1 MLTRKTYEFAPDYAV
16 APGESLREA
25 IEYLGMTQ
33 VEFARRM
40 GMTPQSLSRI
50 LSGKQ
55 PITHETAQKLEF
67 ITGISREFW
76 NNMEARYREQ
86 LQIIELK
93 KQENSFKDFIKLIPV
108 KELAKRGYIQKF
120 KEHVKQGIEL
130 LKFYKIG
137 EIAAFDSYAKSM
149 VAAARSSPA
158 FSTSAPNAVTYIT
171 MGMHEAEKIDV
182 ADYSEKKFKEVLEQ
196 ARSMIQEPP
205 EDFGA
210 VLQEL
215 FASAG
220 VALVFVPTFAGVSFS
235 GVSKWISS
243 SKAMIIMNIRGKR
256 EDKFWFSLFHEAA
269 HILKHS
275 KTQIYI
281 AEATS
286 TSPEEEEADKFAAH
300 ILIPAKYDERI
311 QTAATEDEI
320 IRIAEELDVSPG
332 IVAGRYQHL
341 TDNWKLFNNLIR
353 SIEWAD
359 EASKRGVVNS
369 Q

>member
-1 MLTRKTYEFAPDYAV
+1 MPTNKTYEFAPDYAV

-33 VEFARRM
+33 AEFAQRM

-55 PITHETAQKLEF
+55 PISYETAQKLEY

-76 NNMEARYREQ
+76 NNLEARYREQ
-86 LQIIELK
+86 LQMIELK
-93 KQENSFKDFIKLIPV
+93 KQESSFAEFIKRIPV
-108 KELAKRGYIQKF
+108 KMLAERGYIQKF
-120 KEHVKQGIEL
+120 KECVKQGIEL

-137 EIAAFDSYAKSM
+137 EIAAFDSYASSM

-158 FSTSAPNAVTYIT
+158 FSTSAHDAVTYIT
-171 MGMHEAEKIDV
+171 MGLHEAAKIDV
-182 ADYSEKKFKEVLEQ
+182 ADYSEKRFKEVLEQ
-196 ARSMIQEPP
+196 ARGMIKDPP
-205 EDFGA
+205 EGFGA
-210 VLQEL
+210 ILQEL

-220 VALVFVPTFAGVSFS
+220 VALVFVPTFKGISFS

-275 KTQIYI
+275 KTQIHI
-281 AEATS
+281 AEAAS
-286 TSPEEEEADKFAAH
+286 TNPEEKEADKFAAEM
-300 ILIPAKYDERI
+300 LI
-311 QTAATEDEI
+311 QTKYNEQIKNASTEDEI
-320 IRIAEELDVSPG
+320 IRIAEELDISPG
-332 IVAGRYQHL
+332 IVAGRNQHL
-341 TDNWKLFNNLIR
+341 TNKWSRFNNLIR
-353 SIEWAD
+353 PIEWS
-359 EASKRGVVNS
+359 ESGGGE